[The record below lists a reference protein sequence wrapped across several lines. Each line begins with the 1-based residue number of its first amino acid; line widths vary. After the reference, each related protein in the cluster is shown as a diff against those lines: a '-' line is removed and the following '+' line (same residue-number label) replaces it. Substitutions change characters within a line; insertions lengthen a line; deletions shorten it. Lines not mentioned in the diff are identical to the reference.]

1 MIGSAMTFRSVSEI
15 LHFTTFASGQSLHLS
30 YGFFSMVMF
39 GGLYFMVP
47 LLTKVE
53 WPSAGLITVHFW
65 GSALGITISVV
76 ALMLSGWITGH
87 QMNDAAVPFMDV
99 VLTTTTWL
107 KVGTVGTLCLTI
119 GHLAFAVHFLWM
131 LFVTVTIQAKQG
143 SILLDPASKEGA
155 A

>member
-1 MIGSAMTFRSVSEI
+1 
-15 LHFTTFASGQSLHLS
+15 
-30 YGFFSMVMF
+30 MVMF

-47 LLTKVE
+47 RLTKVE
-53 WPSAGLITVHFW
+53 WPSAGLISVHFW

-76 ALMLSGWITGH
+76 ALMLSGWMTGH

-131 LFVTVTIQAKQG
+131 LFSVIATCVKQETTALE
-143 SILLDPASKEGA
+143 STSQEGA